1 MLVLLSANDSEEP
14 IMQAIT
20 TIGLDIAK
28 SVFQVHGVD
37 AEGNVVTRRQ
47 LKRRQVLPFFQKLPS
62 CLVGIEACASSHHWS
77 RELKALGHTV
87 RLMPPA
93 YVKPYVKRQKND
105 AADAEAICEA
115 VTRTNMRFVET
126 KTPEQQSGLMLHRT
140 RHLFVRQQTAV
151 INAIRAHLAEFG
163 IIAPVG
169 RNGVEALLGV
179 VADASDKRLPE
190 IARTCLVALGTQL
203 RMLKAQILNFDRQ
216 IMAWH
221 RSNETCKR
229 LDEIPGVG
237 PALATALVA
246 GVADPKAFRS
256 GRDFSAWIGLVPKQH
271 SSGGKDKLGRISK
284 QGDRYLRGLLTAG
297 ALAVIRYAKLHGTE
311 HRPWLTA
318 LLARR
323 PTKVAAIALA
333 NKIARMAWAMMA
345 KGERYK
351 EPVALAA

>member
-1 MLVLLSANDSEEP
+1 
-14 IMQAIT
+14 MQTVT

-28 SVFQVHGVD
+28 SVFQVHGID
-37 AEGNVVTRRQ
+37 AEGKVVIRRQ
-47 LKRRQVLPFFQKLPS
+47 LKRRYVLAFFQKLAP

-77 RELKALGHTV
+77 RELKGLGHTV

-115 VTRTNMRFVET
+115 VTRANMRFVAT
-126 KTPEQQSGLMLHRT
+126 KTPEQQSCLMLHRT

-151 INAIRAHLAEFG
+151 INAIRAHLAEYG
-163 IIAPVG
+163 IVAPVG
-169 RNGVEALLGV
+169 RNGVEELLGV
-179 VADASDKRLPE
+179 VADPSDERVPE
-190 IARTCLVALGTQL
+190 VARACLAALGAQL
-203 RMLKAQILNFDRQ
+203 RMLKTHEFDSL
-216 IMAWH
+216 INAWH
-221 RSNETCKR
+221 RSNETSKR

-246 GVADPKAFRS
+246 SVADPKAFRS
-256 GRDFSAWIGLVPKQH
+256 GRDFSAWIGLVPKPH
-271 SSGGKDKLGRISK
+271 SRGGREKLGSISK
-284 QGDRYLRGLLTAG
+284 QGDRYLRCLFTAG
-297 ALAVIRYAKLHGTE
+297 ALAVIRYAKIHGTK

-345 KGERYK
+345 KNERYK